1 MTKPQRKRRR
11 GNECIKPS
19 FRKKIDDVEKE
30 LAKQGIIDVE
40 IVKNDSKRDD
50 GYDSELVVRAD
61 VTGNKAVLV
70 TSKFRLSVP
79 ISEE

>member
-1 MTKPQRKRRR
+1 MFKAEIS
-11 GNECIKPS
+11 G
-19 FRKKIDDVEKE
+19 KKIDDVEKE

-61 VTGNKAVLV
+61 VTENKAVLV

-79 ISEE
+79 LSEE

>member
-1 MTKPQRKRRR
+1 MYKAEFS
-11 GNECIKPS
+11 G
-19 FRKKIDDVEKE
+19 KKIDDVEKE
-30 LAKQGIIDVE
+30 LAKQGNIDVE

-79 ISEE
+79 LSEE

>member
-1 MTKPQRKRRR
+1 MYKAEFY
-11 GNECIKPS
+11 G
-19 FRKKIDDVEKE
+19 KKIDDVEKE

>member
-1 MTKPQRKRRR
+1 MYKAEFS
-11 GNECIKPS
+11 G
-19 FRKKIDDVEKE
+19 KKIDDVEKE

-50 GYDSELVVRAD
+50 GYDSELVVSAD

>member
-1 MTKPQRKRRR
+1 MYKAEFS
-11 GNECIKPS
+11 G
-19 FRKKIDDVEKE
+19 KKIDDVEKE

-61 VTGNKAVLV
+61 VTGNKAELV
-70 TSKFRLSVP
+70 TSKFRLSVS

>member
-1 MTKPQRKRRR
+1 MFKAEFS
-11 GNECIKPS
+11 G
-19 FRKKIDDVEKE
+19 KKIDDVEIE

-61 VTGNKAVLV
+61 VTENKAVLV

-79 ISEE
+79 LSEE

>member
-1 MTKPQRKRRR
+1 MYKAVFS
-11 GNECIKPS
+11 G
-19 FRKKIDDVEKE
+19 KKIDDVEKE

>member
-1 MTKPQRKRRR
+1 MYKAEFS
-11 GNECIKPS
+11 G
-19 FRKKIDDVEKE
+19 KKIDDVEKE
-30 LAKQGIIDVE
+30 LAKQGIVDVE

-79 ISEE
+79 LSEE

>member
-1 MTKPQRKRRR
+1 MYKAEFS
-11 GNECIKPS
+11 G
-19 FRKKIDDVEKE
+19 KKIDDVEKE

-50 GYDSELVVRAD
+50 GYDSELVVRSD

>member
-1 MTKPQRKRRR
+1 MYKAEFS
-11 GNECIKPS
+11 G
-19 FRKKIDDVEKE
+19 KKIDDVEKE

-50 GYDSELVVRAD
+50 GYDSELVIRAD

>member
-1 MTKPQRKRRR
+1 MYKAEFS
-11 GNECIKPS
+11 G
-19 FRKKIDDVEKE
+19 KKMDDVEKE

>member
-1 MTKPQRKRRR
+1 MYKTEFS
-11 GNECIKPS
+11 G
-19 FRKKIDDVEKE
+19 KKIDDVEKE

-79 ISEE
+79 ISED

>member
-1 MTKPQRKRRR
+1 MYKAEFS
-11 GNECIKPS
+11 G
-19 FRKKIDDVEKE
+19 KKIDDVEKE

-70 TSKFRLSVP
+70 TSKFRLTVP
-79 ISEE
+79 LSEE

>member
-1 MTKPQRKRRR
+1 MYKAEFS
-11 GNECIKPS
+11 G
-19 FRKKIDDVEKE
+19 KKIDDVEKE

-70 TSKFRLSVP
+70 RSKFRLSAP
-79 ISEE
+79 LSEE

>member
-1 MTKPQRKRRR
+1 MYKAEFS
-11 GNECIKPS
+11 G
-19 FRKKIDDVEKE
+19 KKIDDVEKE

-61 VTGNKAVLV
+61 VTGNEAVLV

-79 ISEE
+79 LSEE

>member
-1 MTKPQRKRRR
+1 MFKAEFS
-11 GNECIKPS
+11 G
-19 FRKKIDDVEKE
+19 KKIDDVEKE

-40 IVKNDSKRDD
+40 IVKNDSRRDD

-79 ISEE
+79 LSEE

>member
-1 MTKPQRKRRR
+1 MYKAEFS
-11 GNECIKPS
+11 G
-19 FRKKIDDVEKE
+19 KKIDDVEKE

-50 GYDSELVVRAD
+50 GYDSVLVVRAD

>member
-1 MTKPQRKRRR
+1 MYKAEFS
-11 GNECIKPS
+11 G
-19 FRKKIDDVEKE
+19 KKIDDVEKE

-61 VTGNKAVLV
+61 VTGNKALLV

>member
-1 MTKPQRKRRR
+1 MYKAEFS
-11 GNECIKPS
+11 G
-19 FRKKIDDVEKE
+19 KKMDDVEKE

-61 VTGNKAVLV
+61 ITGNKAVLV

>member
-1 MTKPQRKRRR
+1 MYKAEFS
-11 GNECIKPS
+11 G
-19 FRKKIDDVEKE
+19 KKIDDVEKE
-30 LAKQGIIDVE
+30 LAKQWIIDVE

>member
-1 MTKPQRKRRR
+1 MYKAEFS
-11 GNECIKPS
+11 G
-19 FRKKIDDVEKE
+19 KKIDDVEKE

-79 ISEE
+79 ISEEYFML

>member
-1 MTKPQRKRRR
+1 MFKAEFS
-11 GNECIKPS
+11 G
-19 FRKKIDDVEKE
+19 KKIDDVEKE

-40 IVKNDSKRDD
+40 IIKNDSKRDD

-79 ISEE
+79 LSEENNLC

>member
-1 MTKPQRKRRR
+1 MYKAEFS
-11 GNECIKPS
+11 G
-19 FRKKIDDVEKE
+19 KKID
-30 LAKQGIIDVE
+30 DVE

>member
-1 MTKPQRKRRR
+1 MYKAEFS
-11 GNECIKPS
+11 G
-19 FRKKIDDVEKE
+19 KKIDDVEKE

-50 GYDSELVVRAD
+50 GYDSELIVRAD

>member
-1 MTKPQRKRRR
+1 MYKAEFS
-11 GNECIKPS
+11 G
-19 FRKKIDDVEKE
+19 KKIDDVEKE

-40 IVKNDSKRDD
+40 IVKNDSKRND
-50 GYDSELVVRAD
+50 GYDSEIVVRAD

-79 ISEE
+79 LSEE

>member
-1 MTKPQRKRRR
+1 MYKAEFS
-11 GNECIKPS
+11 G
-19 FRKKIDDVEKE
+19 KKIDDVEKE

-50 GYDSELVVRAD
+50 GNDSELVVRAD

>member
-1 MTKPQRKRRR
+1 MYKT
-11 GNECIKPS
+11 GFS
-19 FRKKIDDVEKE
+19 GKKIDDVEKE

>member
-1 MTKPQRKRRR
+1 MYKTEFS
-11 GNECIKPS
+11 G
-19 FRKKIDDVEKE
+19 KKIDDVEKE

-50 GYDSELVVRAD
+50 EYDSELVVRAD

>member
-1 MTKPQRKRRR
+1 MYKAEFS
-11 GNECIKPS
+11 G
-19 FRKKIDDVEKE
+19 KKIDDVEKE

-70 TSKFRLSVP
+70 TSKFRLSVS

>member
-1 MTKPQRKRRR
+1 MYKAEFS
-11 GNECIKPS
+11 G
-19 FRKKIDDVEKE
+19 KKIDDVEKE

-61 VTGNKAVLV
+61 VTGLGFM
-70 TSKFRLSVP
+70 KFRLSVP

>member
-1 MTKPQRKRRR
+1 MYKAEFS
-11 GNECIKPS
+11 G
-19 FRKKIDDVEKE
+19 KKIDDVEKE

-70 TSKFRLSVP
+70 TSKFRLSFP
-79 ISEE
+79 LSEE

>member
-1 MTKPQRKRRR
+1 MFKAEFS
-11 GNECIKPS
+11 GI
-19 FRKKIDDVEKE
+19 KIDDVEKE

>member
-1 MTKPQRKRRR
+1 MYKTEFS
-11 GNECIKPS
+11 G
-19 FRKKIDDVEKE
+19 KKIDDVEKE

-70 TSKFRLSVP
+70 TSKVRLSVP

>member
-1 MTKPQRKRRR
+1 MYKAEFS
-11 GNECIKPS
+11 G
-19 FRKKIDDVEKE
+19 KKIDDVEKE

-40 IVKNDSKRDD
+40 IVKNDSKRND

>member
-1 MTKPQRKRRR
+1 VYKAEFS
-11 GNECIKPS
+11 G
-19 FRKKIDDVEKE
+19 KKIDDVEKE

-50 GYDSELVVRAD
+50 GYDTELVVRAD
-61 VTGNKAVLV
+61 VTDDKAVLV

-79 ISEE
+79 LSEE

>member
-1 MTKPQRKRRR
+1 MYKAEFA
-11 GNECIKPS
+11 G
-19 FRKKIDDVEKE
+19 KKIDDVEKE

-70 TSKFRLSVP
+70 TPKFRLSVP

>member
-1 MTKPQRKRRR
+1 VYKTEFS
-11 GNECIKPS
+11 G
-19 FRKKIDDVEKE
+19 KKIDDVEKE

-79 ISEE
+79 LSEE

>member
-1 MTKPQRKRRR
+1 MYKAEFS
-11 GNECIKPS
+11 G
-19 FRKKIDDVEKE
+19 KKIDDVEKE

-50 GYDSELVVRAD
+50 GYASELVVRAD

>member
-1 MTKPQRKRRR
+1 MYKAEFS
-11 GNECIKPS
+11 G
-19 FRKKIDDVEKE
+19 KKIDGVEKE

>member
-1 MTKPQRKRRR
+1 MYKAEFS
-11 GNECIKPS
+11 G
-19 FRKKIDDVEKE
+19 KKIDDVEQE

-79 ISEE
+79 LSEE